1 MGNSVLNGPYI
12 DLLLKEDGTLNY
24 MRIIGKEEIE
34 ISGADGTFLLP
45 FEAIH
50 QLFEQYCKDFYGNSG
65 EQEGEAVLKDGKTQ
79 IGRTEAI
86 TCLNV
91 NSVRLEY
98 AFIKRENAAA
108 NSEQEL
114 IPVWNFYGSISRGP
128 TIGEEDRPQGMV
140 ENVILPEGIILSIR
154 ADDGRILVE

>member
-86 TCLNV
+86 TRLNV

-108 NSEQEL
+108 NS
-114 IPVWNFYGSISRGP
+114 
-128 TIGEEDRPQGMV
+128 
-140 ENVILPEGIILSIR
+140 
-154 ADDGRILVE
+154 